1 MKKKRGLITTV
12 CMTLAVLIVGG
23 VGFFIWQSM
32 QPEIPTE
39 QKEKIT
45 GHAMWPYY
53 DFSGAVDAS
62 AVIVYGK
69 SGEAGNT
76 QKFWGKSGDNPG
88 DYYREVPMEAIQV
101 LKGEARSDNTVYCIE
116 PGGETRDKVYE
127 LEGTIPFEAGKEYVL
142 FLAEEGWVLAP
153 EAMIPV
159 ENGMITT
166 HLVPSASEE
175 AESDDSTDTPVTM
188 PVEDYLTL
196 IEKELE
202 K

>member
-12 CMTLAVLIVGG
+12 CITLAVLIVGG

-69 SGEAGNT
+69 SGEAVF
-76 QKFWGKSGDNPG
+76 KF
-88 DYYREVPMEAIQV
+88 
-101 LKGEARSDNTVYCIE
+101 
-116 PGGETRDKVYE
+116 
-127 LEGTIPFEAGKEYVL
+127 
-142 FLAEEGWVLAP
+142 
-153 EAMIPV
+153 
-159 ENGMITT
+159 
-166 HLVPSASEE
+166 
-175 AESDDSTDTPVTM
+175 
-188 PVEDYLTL
+188 
-196 IEKELE
+196 
-202 K
+202 